1 MVIYILQCK
10 HYRMSFPI
18 FVCVSAPS
26 VHVWLWHRRPS
37 PMRASIS
44 NFQNNQIRGG
54 EVLCLEFFSV
64 LLRCIWLRMLYNFKV
79 GSPGGPVVKNP
90 PANVGNMGLITGS
103 GRSPGEGNGNPLQ
116 YSCLGNRM
124 NRRAWEAAVYGVT
137 KNWTQLNN
145 KKDVQHSNLK
155 CIYIVKLLPQ

>member
-103 GRSPGEGNGNPLQ
+103 GRSPGGGNGNLLQ
-116 YSCLGNRM
+116 YSCLENSMDRG
-124 NRRAWEAAVYGVT
+124 AWWATYSPWSHSQT
-137 KNWTQLNN
+137 WLSNWAQAQSSPIHVA
-145 KKDVQHSNLK
+145 K
-155 CIYIVKLLPQ
+155 P